1 MWFLGLPTGGIL
13 LLLNRHIPESPRFLL
28 ARRDP
33 GDVEEAQRVMESFG
47 VEIVADEPD
56 ASREHATGHAD
67 TGRSGSLAEVFRAP
81 FRGLTVSL
89 GLFGLAWGLVNFGF
103 LLWLPTNLREVGLS
117 VGASD
122 ALLAR
127 SAILAFPAIVVGA
140 WLYHVWSS
148 KYTMVLFG
156 MLTAA
161 TLLGFAFLG
170 DEVVRH
176 PLVLNSLLVL
186 LLVSSSGVIAMLSP
200 YTAEVYPVHIR
211 ATGSGWSA
219 GCSKGAGAL
228 ALGASAFVG
237 FAPGITVAA
246 VAAAVPT
253 VIACAAI
260 AAKGVETRGLG
271 LEVIQEAR
279 VAVP

>member
-1 MWFLGLPTGGIL
+1 
-13 LLLNRHIPESPRFLL
+13 
-28 ARRDP
+28 
-33 GDVEEAQRVMESFG
+33 
-47 VEIVADEPD
+47 
-56 ASREHATGHAD
+56 
-67 TGRSGSLAEVFRAP
+67 
-81 FRGLTVSL
+81 
-89 GLFGLAWGLVNFGF
+89 
-103 LLWLPTNLREVGLS
+103 
-117 VGASD
+117 
-122 ALLAR
+122 
-127 SAILAFPAIVVGA
+127 
-140 WLYHVWSS
+140 
-148 KYTMVLFG
+148 MVLFG